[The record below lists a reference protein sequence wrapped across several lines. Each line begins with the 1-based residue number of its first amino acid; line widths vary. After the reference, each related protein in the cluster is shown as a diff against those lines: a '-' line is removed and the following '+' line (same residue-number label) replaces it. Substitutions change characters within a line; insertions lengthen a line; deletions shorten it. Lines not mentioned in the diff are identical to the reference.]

1 MKSTETVHPTNETEL
16 GKTAPPPGSA
26 GSEGKLV
33 TIFSNWTKRLMTKQA
48 EIVNG
53 EQGLLDRYE
62 VWIPDARTVA
72 EALEAAWELTNDAN
86 KRPYAQQVCSTTVGD
101 LLLVEGQH
109 YLVTHFYFEPLT
121 EAEAQAIRGLGLAD
135 PVVFDQW
142 VAKNGVHRPEA
153 TPMVL
158 HPDYWDCEC
167 ERDYIH
173 RKRQGNYCPW
183 CQSHLEDMPDARLH
197 ELLDHYV
204 AARDGAVFRESA
216 RPVPSGWGNARADN
230 SGTGGGT
237 GRSRRL
243 PPNTK

>member
-1 MKSTETVHPTNETEL
+1 MDKFRSPGLAVARDERGMFHINSQGVSAY
-16 GKTAPPPGSA
+16 TATFLQAFGFY
-26 GSEGKLV
+26 EGLAAV
-33 TIFSNWTKRLMTKQA
+33 QA
-48 EIVNG
+48 SDGWLHIRPDG
-53 EQGLLDRYE
+53 TAAYE
-62 VWIPDARTVA
+62 
-72 EALEAAWELTNDAN
+72 
-86 KRPYAQQVCSTTVGD
+86 TVGD